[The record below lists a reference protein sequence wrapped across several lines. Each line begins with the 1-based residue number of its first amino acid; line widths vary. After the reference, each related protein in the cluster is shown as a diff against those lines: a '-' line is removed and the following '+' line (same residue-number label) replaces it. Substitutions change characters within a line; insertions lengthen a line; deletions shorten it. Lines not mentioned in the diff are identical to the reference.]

1 VADTKI
7 KNRLVVTGSE
17 AIVNGSQ
24 VTTLDNTQSLTNKT
38 ISGASNT
45 ITNIPS
51 SALASGVDAAKIA
64 DGSVSNTEFQYL
76 DGVTSSIQT
85 QLNAKALDSAV
96 IKKDGSVAYTAAQS
110 MGGFKLTSLANG
122 TAASDAVNKGQL
134 DAALEGLKPKA
145 AVRVATTA
153 NIVIA
158 TSLNAGDT
166 LDGITL
172 ANGDRVLVKDQ
183 TAAETNGIYIVSA
196 TPTRS
201 TDFDQLS
208 PIDEIN
214 GSLVAVQEGT
224 VNAGKVFVQ
233 SGTVAVLDTDP
244 INFVFFNSVS
254 SLVGGDGITVSGS
267 NISVD
272 HDGNGLTFASGQ
284 LSLELDGTTL
294 AKSATGLK
302 LNDTAVTTG
311 TYGSATQV
319 STVTVDQQGRITS
332 ASNTSIAIPSTQI
345 TDFTEAA
352 QDAIGATLTD
362 SSTIDLTYNDGANTI
377 SAIVI
382 DGSLTDAKI
391 ASGAAIDATKIA
403 NGIVSNTE
411 FQHLDGVTSAIQ
423 TQLNNKLSAVTG
435 DIQPTSFSIAN
446 NQVTAANVTG
456 LAFATATTRSAK
468 VLVDIQIDATT
479 DLYEAYELLIVQKA
493 SSFDMSQ
500 MSTGDDSGIVFTITN
515 AGQVQYT
522 SSNNA
527 GFVSGTLK
535 FRAHTIPVA

>member
-1 VADTKI
+1 MADTKI

-24 VTTLDNTQSLTNKT
+24 VTTLDNTQTLTNKS

-51 SALASGVDAAKIA
+51 SALASGVDAIKIA

-85 QLNAKALDSAV
+85 QLNGKALDVDV
-96 IKKDGSVAYTAAQS
+96 IKKDGSVAFTAAQS
-110 MGGFKLTSLANG
+110 MGGFKLTSLAAG

-134 DAALEGLKPKA
+134 DASLEGLKPKA
-145 AVRVATTA
+145 AVRVATSA
-153 NIVIA
+153 NITIA
-158 TSLNAGDT
+158 TALNAGDII
-166 LDGITL
+166 DGVTL

-183 TAAETNGIYIVSA
+183 TAAEANGIYVVSA
-196 TPTRS
+196 TPSRS
-201 TDFDQLS
+201 TDFDSLS
-208 PIDEIN
+208 PIDEVN
-214 GSLVAVQEGT
+214 GSLIAVQEGT
-224 VNAGKVFVQ
+224 TNAGKVFVQ
-233 SGTVAVLDTDP
+233 SGVVATLDTDP
-244 INFVFFNSVS
+244 INFVFFNSS
-254 SLVGGDGITVSGS
+254 ASLVGGDGITVSGS

-272 HDGNGLTFASGQ
+272 HDGQGLIFSSGQ
-284 LSLELDGTTL
+284 LALELDGITL
-294 AKSATGLK
+294 IKGGNGLK
-302 LNDTAVTTG
+302 LNDTAVTAAS
-311 TYGSATQV
+311 YGSTTQV
-319 STVTVDQQGRITS
+319 SVITVDQQGRLTS
-332 ASNTSIAIPSTQI
+332 ASNATIAISSTQV

-352 QDAIGATLTD
+352 QDAIGAILTD

-377 SAIVI
+377 TAIVI

-391 ASGAAIDATKIA
+391 ASGAAIDVTKIA
-403 NGIVSNTE
+403 NGSVSNTE
-411 FQHLDGVTSAIQ
+411 FQYLDGVTSAIQ
-423 TQLNNKLSAVTG
+423 TQINNKLSAVTG

-446 NQVTAANVTG
+446 NQASTTNVTG
-456 LAFATATTRSAK
+456 LAFSTAVTRSAK
-468 VLVDIQIDATT
+468 VLVDVQVDATA
-479 DLYEAYELLIVQKA
+479 DLYEVYELLIVQKA

-500 MSTGDDSGIVFTITN
+500 MSTGDDAGITFTITN

-522 SSNNA
+522 SSNYA